1 MQAGNKCCFIK
12 IVRNMLHENFVHAC
26 MYVNVHTLACSVV
39 HIVSLVHLMAKDF
52 RPPQFLSSIH
62 CKFCVH
68 WAMPDSLPLQ
78 PKREIFRKVL
88 CGPYYNC
95 PETLQTN
102 EPRLSA
108 HHSGFFFT
116 PISTSHTRGICLG
129 GDPRHS
135 VDDYSSKTVKQVI
148 GCSEEGDI
156 ISCVCMYICM

>member
-1 MQAGNKCCFIK
+1 
-12 IVRNMLHENFVHAC
+12 

-88 CGPYYNC
+88 CGPTTTVLKLSKPMNPAC
-95 PETLQTN
+95 LHTTLASFSLQSPQATPEESVWGEILDTLLMITRAKLSS
-102 EPRLSA
+102 RLLDVLKKVILYPVYA
-108 HHSGFFFT
+108 CTYACNGKN
-116 PISTSHTRGICLG
+116 
-129 GDPRHS
+129 
-135 VDDYSSKTVKQVI
+135 SS
-148 GCSEEGDI
+148 
-156 ISCVCMYICM
+156 